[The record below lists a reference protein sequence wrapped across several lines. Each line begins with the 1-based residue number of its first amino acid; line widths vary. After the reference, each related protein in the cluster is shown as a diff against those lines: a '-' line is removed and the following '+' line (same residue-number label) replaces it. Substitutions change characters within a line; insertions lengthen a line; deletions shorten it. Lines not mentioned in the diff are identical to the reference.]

1 MATAMHRGSRERAV
15 INRTC
20 LVGLLAL
27 LPLRPGSSQTAEPLA
42 PPAAAAATAAELD
55 TPAEQ
60 LGYALGYRI
69 GQRIIADHRALGTP
83 LDPAALGR
91 GLADAVSDAPPRL
104 DEAGFRRVLAEFEKQ
119 MEERDRRIA
128 AQMAEA
134 AEKNLAAGRAFLA
147 TNGKRK
153 GVTTLPSGLQYEVL
167 VQGSGAR
174 PTLDD
179 LVEAHYRGTHIDGSE
194 FDGTDPAGSPAVFP
208 LRGVVPGWQEALV
221 KMEVGTTWRVW
232 LPPDLGY
239 GPEGS
244 PPAIEPNEVLIFDIQ
259 LVGIRPAGGPP
270 KGPTSGKAAGEKRD

>member
-1 MATAMHRGSRERAV
+1 MADAMHTVSLRLAKTGSISIA
-15 INRTC
+15 
-20 LVGLLAL
+20 GLLSLSAVAAVRAQ
-27 LPLRPGSSQTAEPLA
+27 PAEPLA
-42 PPAAAAATAAELD
+42 PPAAAATTAELD

-91 GLADAVSDAPPRL
+91 GLSDAVSDAAPRL

-119 MEERDRRIA
+119 MEDRDRRIA
-128 AQMAEA
+128 AQLAEA

-167 VQGSGAR
+167 AQGSGAR
-174 PTLDD
+174 PRLDD

-194 FDGTDPAGSPAVFP
+194 FDGTDPGGAPAVFP

-221 KMEVGTTWRVW
+221 KMEVGSKWRVW
-232 LPPDLGY
+232 LPPELGY
-239 GPEGS
+239 GAEGS
-244 PPAIEPNEVLIFDIQ
+244 PPAIEPNEVLIFDIE
-259 LVGIRPAGGPP
+259 LVGIRPTGGSPAGTPA
-270 KGPTSGKAAGEKRD
+270 GKAAGETRD